1 MTNRGERDVGIG
13 ADDVQKRMKRP
24 GISAGTGAKDP
35 SNSTRGNASTCTI
48 GTSEWGCNCSVH
60 QRGVPPAPD
69 EPGTV
74 LENEGIGRLVRKDV
88 LWYLCS
94 VLHLLL
100 PDPSTSTSLGAGLN
114 INARIQTELGSGRVS
129 FRGKEMD
136 TEDVIGGGTGGGGA
150 DPGGVG
156 CPDVGGGEI
165 GRGGPGGGG
174 ASYARWSA
182 VTERGGR
189 GKGGADGHGAEPG
202 SDGMLLPPCVDGI
215 RLLREGVLDAL
226 LGLIACCQRR
236 DASGSFWGRTCTG
249 MRNGMNYST
258 RENARS
264 GMNLAIEGEGEGKVE
279 AGCTGAGTTGSGTE
293 ESGMNAGG
301 IGTGARSS
309 FGVGRRHEGGTSN
322 NLKSTGQAGTTDSP
336 VLLPSV
342 IGNASKLVL
351 DEEEYSMLLG
361 VIERYYW
368 LLSPV
373 V

>member
-1 MTNRGERDVGIG
+1 M
-13 ADDVQKRMKRP
+13 
-24 GISAGTGAKDP
+24 
-35 SNSTRGNASTCTI
+35 
-48 GTSEWGCNCSVH
+48 
-60 QRGVPPAPD
+60 
-69 EPGTV
+69 
-74 LENEGIGRLVRKDV
+74 LEE
-88 LWYLCS
+88 
-94 VLHLLL
+94 
-100 PDPSTSTSLGAGLN
+100 
-114 INARIQTELGSGRVS
+114 
-129 FRGKEMD
+129 
-136 TEDVIGGGTGGGGA
+136 
-150 DPGGVG
+150 
-156 CPDVGGGEI
+156 EI